1 MPFSAENRCTAAA
14 LPGPH
19 RIGFTTPPVSI
30 PSSLV
35 SNLLVSVFVMP
46 RKRATGLTWMVS
58 ADELSTTVW
67 PRATWA
73 RTSSRISG

>member
-1 MPFSAENRCTAAA
+1 MSFSAANRCTAAA

-19 RIGFTTPPVSI
+19 KIGFDDAAGEQP
-30 PSSLV
+30 
-35 SNLLVSVFVMP
+35 VFVGLELVGERVGDP
-46 RKRATGLTWMVS
+46 RNRATGLTWMVS

>member
-1 MPFSAENRCTAAA
+1 MPCSLANFCTAAA

-19 RIGFTTPPVSI
+19 RIGLTTRPVSS

-35 SNLLVSVFVMP
+35 SNLLVSVLVIP
-46 RKRATGLTWMVS
+46 RNRATGLTWMVS